1 MGLTHPADLRAWH
14 RWQARRNLPRTLK
27 TAAARGVRRIRRIP
41 EPQPRFALHVRG
53 EAPELLVALETT
65 GPTQRAALLEPLTHL
80 PERDLAVL
88 APHEVTEHLP
98 GGPWRTRELTGQQLG
113 QAPELRS
120 VRRVLGVGSYLPVG
134 AAADAWREQRD
145 LPFWVVQHGL
155 LVPMAPPL
163 PRAAHLLAFSAAD
176 AAYWTAGRPDT
187 TAEVVGSQL
196 LWRAGAAPRG
206 PAEAVEA
213 APVFL
218 GQLHGAELPR
228 IGLIRSCYAFC
239 RKQGAV
245 YRPHPGER
253 DLLSRLVHRWWR
265 RRGIAFDDAGQPL
278 TRLRSP
284 VVSVFSTGVLEAAAL
299 GLPAWVHH
307 RRPPAWLRE
316 LWGRYG
322 MRPWGGPPTP
332 APDRPDVEPARR
344 IAQILTEDR
353 HPSAPHTIAQQQE
366 EEPTP

>member
-1 MGLTHPADLRAWH
+1 MGLTYPADLRAWH

-98 GGPWRTRELTGQQLG
+98 GGLWRTRELTGQQLG

-134 AAADAWREQRD
+134 AAADAWREERD

-163 PRAAHLLAFSAAD
+163 PRAAHLLAVLQRARRVEHEPPRPAACSSD
-176 AAYWTAGRPDT
+176 GPAACSCSRR
-187 TAEVVGSQL
+187 
-196 LWRAGAAPRG
+196 RAGW
-206 PAEAVEA
+206 
-213 APVFL
+213 
-218 GQLHGAELPR
+218 
-228 IGLIRSCYAFC
+228 RS
-239 RKQGAV
+239 V
-245 YRPHPGER
+245 
-253 DLLSRLVHRWWR
+253 
-265 RRGIAFDDAGQPL
+265 AG
-278 TRLRSP
+278 
-284 VVSVFSTGVLEAAAL
+284 
-299 GLPAWVHH
+299 
-307 RRPPAWLRE
+307 
-316 LWGRYG
+316 WGRRS
-322 MRPWGGPPTP
+322 RPSGFPCRS
-332 APDRPDVEPARR
+332 RPSTMCSRA
-344 IAQILTEDR
+344 
-353 HPSAPHTIAQQQE
+353 SSSSGSSW
-366 EEPTP
+366 

>member
-80 PERDLAVL
+80 SERDLAVL

-155 LVPMAPPL
+155 LCRWHPRCRGPRTCWPSPPRTPPTGPRAVRTPRRRWWAPSCCGAPAPP
-163 PRAAHLLAFSAAD
+163 RAVPQKPS
-176 AAYWTAGRPDT
+176 
-187 TAEVVGSQL
+187 
-196 LWRAGAAPRG
+196 
-206 PAEAVEA
+206 
-213 APVFL
+213 
-218 GQLHGAELPR
+218 
-228 IGLIRSCYAFC
+228 
-239 RKQGAV
+239 
-245 YRPHPGER
+245 
-253 DLLSRLVHRWWR
+253 
-265 RRGIAFDDAGQPL
+265 
-278 TRLRSP
+278 
-284 VVSVFSTGVLEAAAL
+284 
-299 GLPAWVHH
+299 
-307 RRPPAWLRE
+307 RPPRCSWASCT
-316 LWGRYG
+316 
-322 MRPWGGPPTP
+322 GPSCPG
-332 APDRPDVEPARR
+332 
-344 IAQILTEDR
+344 
-353 HPSAPHTIAQQQE
+353 SG
-366 EEPTP
+366 